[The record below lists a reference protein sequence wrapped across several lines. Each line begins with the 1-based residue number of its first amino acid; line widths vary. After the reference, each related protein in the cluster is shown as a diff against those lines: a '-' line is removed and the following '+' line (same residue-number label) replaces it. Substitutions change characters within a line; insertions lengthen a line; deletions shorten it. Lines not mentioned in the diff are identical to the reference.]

1 MLFDEDGFGGDEE
14 QQDGK
19 VKKTSTPLG
28 INCQRECMWNHRNRL
43 HNDPK
48 VSWKAPKYLP
58 FSLKVMTESQQGS
71 EESYVVPTN
80 KSKDGLSD
88 WRKKILVVYC
98 MITTVKKEGWR

>member
-28 INCQRECMWNHRNRL
+28 ISCQRVYAEPRNSL

-88 WRKKILVVYC
+88 WREKISVVYC
-98 MITTVKKEGWR
+98 MICNYS

>member
-28 INCQRECMWNHRNRL
+28 ISCQREWTQNHENSL

-48 VSWKAPKYLP
+48 VSWKARKYLP
-58 FSLKVMTESQQGS
+58 FSLKVMTEAQQGS
-71 EESYVVPTN
+71 EEKLCSPN
-80 KSKDGLSD
+80 K
-88 WRKKILVVYC
+88 
-98 MITTVKKEGWR
+98 